1 MSPIEKEYER
11 FLHEK
16 IHELRLRHEKELK
29 PFMDGLARLHSLR
42 PPEPIIIDAA
52 AYAAADGAHKEGD

>member
-16 IHELRLRHEKELK
+16 IYELRLRHEKELK
-29 PFMDGLARLHSLR
+29 PFMDGLARLHALR
-42 PPEPIIIDAA
+42 PPEPIIVDVATAA
-52 AYAAADGAHKEGD
+52 AIATSKEGA